1 MSLGTAAE
9 GDTKRLGTA
18 AEGDTKRASIVI
30 RGGTVMTLD
39 DAGSVRRADV
49 RTEGNRITAVA
60 EAIEPGPAD
69 HVIDATGMVV
79 LPGFVQTHIHLCQTL
94 FRNLADDLALLEW
107 LQQRVWPLEA
117 SHSRASL
124 SASARLGVAEL
135 LLGGTTAIVDMGTV
149 HHTEAVFEALEAGG
163 MRAIA
168 GKCMM
173 DDPSCPDGLR
183 EATDDSIAESLQ
195 LAKKWNGA
203 ANGRI
208 RYGFAP
214 RFILS
219 CTDAL
224 LAQVATLA
232 AEGGFYVHTHSS
244 ENVDEIAIVGAR
256 SGGMR
261 NVLALAAHGIRGER
275 TVLAHCVH
283 LDEAE
288 LAELVAA
295 GTRVSHCPSSN
306 LKLGSGI
313 ADVPGLL
320 AAGAHVSI
328 GADGAPCNNR
338 LDMWTELRTAALIQK
353 PRHGSTA
360 MPAELVLRMATRSGA
375 EAIGMGDSL
384 GQVREGFIADL
395 QVVALDE
402 LGTGPG
408 GRLASRLVY
417 AAERSQVRHVIVD
430 GAILVEDGR
439 LVRWDKQAIAADA
452 QRELAG
458 CLIRAGLTALSS

>member
-1 MSLGTAAE
+1 M
-9 GDTKRLGTA
+9 
-18 AEGDTKRASIVI
+18 SIVI

-39 DAGSVRRADV
+39 DAGTTRRADV
-49 RTEGNRITAVA
+49 RVDGALISEIGPDLVLGPDDRAV
-60 EAIEPGPAD
+60 
-69 HVIDATGMVV
+69 DAAGAVV

-117 SHSRASL
+117 AHSRASL
-124 SASARLGVAEL
+124 AASAELGVAEL

-163 MRAIA
+163 LRAIA

-183 EATDDSIAESLQ
+183 ESTEESIGESLA
-195 LAKKWNGA
+195 LAKRWNGA

-219 CTDAL
+219 CTDEL
-224 LAQVATLA
+224 LRKVAAMA
-232 AEGGFYVHTHSS
+232 ADGGWYVHTHSS
-244 ENVDEIAIVGAR
+244 ENVDEIAIVADR
-256 SGGMR
+256 SGAR
-261 NVLALAAHGIRGER
+261 NVLALAARGIRGER

-288 LAELVAA
+288 VAELVAA

-353 PRHGSTA
+353 
-360 MPAELVLRMATRSGA
+360 
-375 EAIGMGDSL
+375 
-384 GQVREGFIADL
+384 
-395 QVVALDE
+395 
-402 LGTGPG
+402 
-408 GRLASRLVY
+408 
-417 AAERSQVRHVIVD
+417 
-430 GAILVEDGR
+430 
-439 LVRWDKQAIAADA
+439 
-452 QRELAG
+452 
-458 CLIRAGLTALSS
+458 

>member
-1 MSLGTAAE
+1 MSS
-9 GDTKRLGTA
+9 GDGRGNA
-18 AEGDTKRASIVI
+18 GIVI
-30 RGGTVMTLD
+30 RGGTVMTID
-39 DAGSVRRADV
+39 DAGTVARADV
-49 RTEGNRITAVA
+49 RIEGNRIVEIAD
-60 EAIEPGPAD
+60 AIAARAD
-69 HVIDATGMVV
+69 DRIIDATGMVV

-124 SASARLGVAEL
+124 SASAQLGVAEL

-163 MRAIA
+163 LRAIA

-183 EATDDSIAESLQ
+183 EGTEASIAESVA
-195 LAKKWNGA
+195 LASRWNGA

-224 LAQVATLA
+224 LAEVARLA
-232 AEGGFYVHTHSS
+232 EAGGFYVHTHSS

-261 NVLALAAHGIRGER
+261 NVLALAAQGIRGER
-275 TVLAHCVH
+275 TVLAHCIH

-288 LAELVAA
+288 IAELVTA
-295 GTRVSHCPSSN
+295 GTRISHCPSSN

-375 EAIGMGDSL
+375 DAIGMGDRL

-402 LGTGPG
+402 LATGPG

-430 GAILVEDGR
+430 GELLVEDGK
-439 LVRWDKQAIAADA
+439 LVRWDKQVIADNAR
-452 QRELAG
+452 RELAG
-458 CLIRAGLTALSS
+458 CLQRAGLTRLSAAS